1 MVGKRLGVLLLLLL
15 VLASSHSTHHSH
27 IGDSHDEHG
36 EEGHSHADHSGHST
50 HEKHSEHRHSSPHEH
65 SHAEHAQSG
74 HFTQEKLG
82 EQRSSSLHEHS
93 HGHAHGHSHGES
105 VFGRYFDLA
114 ALQRLSEQ
122 YGTKTSAYVCTGFLS
137 VAAIVVF
144 AVLGAVRKC
153 ALISEDALN
162 ALMAC
167 AAGSLL
173 GDVFLHAL
181 PEMDKSM
188 DSWVLVISGVFLFY
202 LLDKVFSSDHSH
214 THTHTPVFLYLL
226 ADAVHNFMDG
236 MAIAVA
242 FRAKPILGITTS
254 LAVLFHELPHELADF
269 VVLLKSGRSLGKA
282 LWLQC
287 LTGLLALAG
296 TWVALADVSKAQVD
310 RVGLPLVVGNFL
322 YLAMV
327 SILGDL
333 RTAKGGLLSQSVGF
347 LLGAYLML
355 NLSLL
360 E

>member
-15 VLASSHSTHHSH
+15 ALVSSHSTDSQRIHIGHSH
-27 IGDSHDEHG
+27 HVHG
-36 EEGHSHADHSGHST
+36 EED
-50 HEKHSEHRHSSPHEH
+50 HEH
-65 SHAEHAQSG
+65 AHGSG
-74 HFTQEKLG
+74 E
-82 EQRSSSLHEHS
+82 EQHHGSGMDHS
-93 HGHAHGHSHGES
+93 HGAKHVHTPGHAHSSEHGHSHGQGS
-105 VFGRYFDLA
+105 PVFAKYVDLLS
-114 ALQRLSEQ
+114 LQKFSEEL
-122 YGTKTSAYVCTGFLS
+122 GTAGSAYACTALLS
-137 VAAIVVF
+137 ISAVVVF
-144 AVLGAVRKC
+144 AVLGVVRKV
-153 ALISEDALN
+153 ISDGVLN

-188 DSWVLVISGVFLFY
+188 DNWILIITGIFLFY
-202 LLDKVFSSDHSH
+202 LLDKLFTSGHSH
-214 THTHTPVFLYLL
+214 KPAHSPVFLYLL
-226 ADAVHNFMDG
+226 ADAAHNFMDG

-242 FRAKPILGITTS
+242 FRTTPILGITTS

-269 VVLLKSGRSLGKA
+269 IVLIKSGRSLGKA

-287 LTGLLALAG
+287 LTGVVALAG
-296 TWVALADVSKAQVD
+296 TWVALADVSKEQVD

-327 SILGDL
+327 NILGEL
-333 RTAKGGLLSQSVGF
+333 RASKGGLISESVGF

-355 NLSLL
+355 KLALL